1 MAESGV
7 RRDLPPPFG
16 LGAFCRGSILASALD
31 KVYLDYLF
39 QRSIFLMT
47 DLPTRLQKLRVR
59 DLLLLE
65 YIAQSGSLQRVAERL
80 HVTQPAVT
88 MALQALE
95 DAFGAALVLRG
106 RRGVSLTQLGE
117 SVLQRVTV
125 GRKELAEAYALASN
139 PAAPHLRLGC
149 SPIASLRL
157 LPTAL
162 ARLYEQAPP
171 EEIKISVMES
181 AVPALW
187 EMLNQ
192 GDLDAILCPMPG
204 AAQLDLT
211 GPGTRVETVGTER
224 MVLVA
229 RRSRARGRARSDMA
243 TLAAQRWILPP
254 KGSLAYPM
262 LAEWFAQSGLPP
274 PVPTITSASFQ
285 TSLALASK
293 VGMVTLAPE
302 SAARDLADALN
313 LEVIET
319 ESEWR
324 QTSLVLAYRTTSE
337 CQDIIAMLRASFA
350 LTAAERS
357 GE

>member
-1 MAESGV
+1 MS
-7 RRDLPPPFG
+7 DLP
-16 LGAFCRGSILASALD
+16 A
-31 KVYLDYLF
+31 
-39 QRSIFLMT
+39 
-47 DLPTRLQKLRVR
+47 RLQKLRVR

-95 DAFGAALVLRG
+95 DAFGAALVQRG
-106 RRGVSLTQLGE
+106 RRGVTLTKLGE

-139 PAAPHLRLGC
+139 PATPHLRLGC

-157 LPTAL
+157 LPAAL
-162 ARLYEQAPP
+162 AKLYGQAPH
-171 EEIKISVMES
+171 EEIRISVTES

-192 GDLDAILCPMPG
+192 GDLDAIVCPMPN

-211 GPGTRVETVGTER
+211 GPGMTVETVGTER

-229 RRSRARGRARSDMA
+229 SRASSLGRARADMA

-274 PVPTITSASFQ
+274 PVPTIISASFQ
-285 TSLALASK
+285 TSLAIASK
-293 VGMVTLAPE
+293 AGMVTLAPE
-302 SAARDLADALN
+302 SAARDLADALD
-313 LEVIET
+313 LEIIET
-319 ESEWR
+319 DSGWR
-324 QTSLVLAYRTTSE
+324 QTSLVLASRTTSE
-337 CQDIIAMLRASFA
+337 CQDTIAMLRSSFA
-350 LTAAERS
+350 PTALEQN
-357 GE
+357 GELRVGRHPQS

>member
-1 MAESGV
+1 MS
-7 RRDLPPPFG
+7 DLP
-16 LGAFCRGSILASALD
+16 A
-31 KVYLDYLF
+31 
-39 QRSIFLMT
+39 
-47 DLPTRLQKLRVR
+47 RLQKLRVR

-95 DAFGAALVLRG
+95 DAFGAELVQRG
-106 RRGVSLTQLGE
+106 RRGVTLTTLGE
-117 SVLQRVTV
+117 SVLRRVTV
-125 GRKELAEAYALASN
+125 GRKELAQAYALASN
-139 PAAPHLRLGC
+139 PAAPHLRLGS

-157 LPTAL
+157 LPAAL
-162 ARLYEQAPP
+162 AKLYRQASH
-171 EEIKISVMES
+171 EEIRISVTES

-192 GDLDAILCPMPG
+192 GDLDAIVCPMPN

-211 GPGTRVETVGTER
+211 GPGMRVETVGAER

-229 RRSRARGRARSDMA
+229 SRASALGGAHTDMA

-254 KGSLAYPM
+254 KGSLAYPV

-274 PVPTITSASFQ
+274 PLPTITSASFQ
-285 TSLALASK
+285 TSLAIAAK

-302 SAARDLADALN
+302 SVARDLADALD

-319 ESEWR
+319 ENEWR
-324 QTSLVLAYRTTSE
+324 QTPLVLAYRVTSE
-337 CQDIIAMLRASFA
+337 CQDIIAMLRSGFASN
-350 LTAAERS
+350 TSE
-357 GE
+357 